1 MNGRR
6 FEGGT
11 FEGIVKKDC
20 TLEGY
25 TFCDCT
31 FSGCVL
37 ENVRLVRCAFS
48 GCRFTTVSLAVLTDC
63 ALVGVDW
70 ARLLPAGMFAEP
82 LEAMKGCRLKYNGFS
97 KSTSANSPSP
107 ART

>member
-37 ENVRLVRCAFS
+37 ENVRLVR
-48 GCRFTTVSLAVLTDC
+48 
-63 ALVGVDW
+63 
-70 ARLLPAGMFAEP
+70 
-82 LEAMKGCRLKYNGFS
+82 
-97 KSTSANSPSP
+97 
-107 ART
+107 